1 MTKVLS
7 LLLSRSLAP
16 SLSYISTKTRVKIV
30 RSCLKEDEITF
41 THKSIVNICIAHEIN
56 LWYRGYD
63 DYPMLEQFIVW
74 CS

>member
-1 MTKVLS
+1 MKVLS
-7 LLLSRSLAP
+7 LLLSKSLAP
-16 SLSYISTKTRVKIV
+16 SLSYICTKTRVKV

-41 THKSIVNICIAHEIN
+41 THKSIVNIYIVHEIN

-63 DYPMLEQFIVW
+63 DNAMLEQFIVW